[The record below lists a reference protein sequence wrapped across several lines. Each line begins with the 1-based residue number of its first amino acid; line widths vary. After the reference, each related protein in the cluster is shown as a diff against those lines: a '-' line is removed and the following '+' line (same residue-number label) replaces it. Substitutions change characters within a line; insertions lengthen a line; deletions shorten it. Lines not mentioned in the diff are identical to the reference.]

1 MARCLAPMHCGE
13 AAAPLDAEDTPKS
26 RKLSV
31 QMLLVRMLL
40 VRMLLVD
47 VGDVSRRMSAA
58 AGCGRR
64 F

>member
-40 VRMLLVD
+40 VD